1 MTAIFA
7 LASGH
12 GRCGVSVVRVSG
24 PQALD
29 AVRYLCPKL
38 SENVVPRQAY
48 FTKLV
53 DMKGAELDQIL
64 LLYFQAPHS
73 FTGEDVVEF
82 HCHGSAYVI
91 ETLLSILAEQPG
103 LKMAEPGEF
112 TRRAFE
118 NGKLDLTQAEG
129 LYDLIHSQTEAQ
141 HHLALGQLNG
151 ALSEKYQSWHER
163 LKQVLSYA
171 EAAIDFADEELP
183 AGFQKQIDEK
193 ISQLE
198 LQISQHMQGS
208 KGEQIREGFSV
219 VILGAPNVGKSS
231 MINTLANKELAI
243 VSDMAGTTR
252 DMIEA
257 SVQLNGQ
264 LVVFVDTAGLNKT
277 PRDAVEAEGIRRAR
291 ERAEKADLKLV
302 MLAADQLEWPEG
314 VPQDDRTLVVINK
327 ADKEKPSLPSD
338 IEKTSPFFVS
348 VKQGDGLDALLSHVG
363 NFLAGLN
370 KEAVPLT
377 RVRHRLALEQVLEW
391 LRTAR
396 TAPEVGLLAEGLRCA
411 MRELGGIT
419 GQVDIEDL
427 LDVIFADF
435 CIGK

>member
-1 MTAIFA
+1 MTTIFA
-7 LASGH
+7 FASGH

-24 PQALD
+24 PQALV
-29 AVRYLCPKL
+29 AARKLCPSLPEK
-38 SENVVPRQAY
+38 PTARQAY
-48 FTKLV
+48 FTNLC
-53 DMKGAELDQIL
+53 DLRGQNLDHIL
-64 LLYFQAPHS
+64 LLYFPAPHS
-73 FTGEDVVEF
+73 FTGENVVEF
-82 HCHGSAYVI
+82 QCHGSPYI
-91 ETLLSILAEQPG
+91 LETVLSSLAQIPDFR
-103 LKMAEPGEF
+103 MAEPGEF

-151 ALSEKYQSWHER
+151 QLSEQYQAWHDR
-163 LKQVLSYA
+163 LKQLLSYA

-183 AGFQKQIDEK
+183 DGFQQQIDEK
-193 ISQLE
+193 IEQLSQQVE
-198 LQISQHMQGS
+198 AHISGS

-231 MINTLANKELAI
+231 LINVLSKKELAI
-243 VSDMAGTTR
+243 VSDIAGTTR
-252 DMIEA
+252 DMIET

-291 ERAEKADLKLV
+291 QRAENADLKIV
-302 MLAADQLEWPEG
+302 MLSVEHLEWPLGLEK
-314 VPQDDRTLVVINK
+314 DDKTVVVINK
-327 ADKEKPSLPSD
+327 VDQHMPDMPADIQALN
-338 IEKTSPFFVS
+338 PFMLS
-348 VKQGDGLDALLSHVG
+348 VKDGKGIADLLCHIGKILS
-363 NFLAGLN
+363 NLN

-377 RVRHRLALEQVLEW
+377 RVRHRIALEHTLYW
-391 LRTAR
+391 LNEALNV
-396 TAPEVGLLAEGLRCA
+396 PEVGLLAESLRCA

-419 GQVDIEDL
+419 GRVDVEDL